1 MNAKQML
8 CVLLACQ
15 LRKENDLMAEYM
27 LLRMAMIG
35 VIIGM
40 FALTIIVGKMA
51 HVAWHHLYQ
60 RKEPRV

>member
-15 LRKENDLMAEYM
+15 LRNLMAGYM

-40 FALTIIVGKMA
+40 FALTITARKMA
-51 HVAWHHLYQ
+51 HVAWHHLFQ

>member
-40 FALTIIVGKMA
+40 FALTITARKMA
-51 HVAWHHLYQ
+51 HVAWHHLFQ

>member
-1 MNAKQML
+1 
-8 CVLLACQ
+8 
-15 LRKENDLMAEYM
+15 MAEYM

-40 FALTIIVGKMA
+40 FALTIIVEKMA

>member
-15 LRKENDLMAEYM
+15 LRNLMAEYM

-40 FALTIIVGKMA
+40 FALTITARKMA
-51 HVAWHHLYQ
+51 HVAWHHLFQ
-60 RKEPRV
+60 QKEPRV

>member
-15 LRKENDLMAEYM
+15 LRNLMAEYM

-40 FALTIIVGKMA
+40 FALTITARKMA
-51 HVAWHHLYQ
+51 HVAWHHLFQ

>member
-1 MNAKQML
+1 
-8 CVLLACQ
+8 
-15 LRKENDLMAEYM
+15 MAEYM
-27 LLRMAMIG
+27 LLCMAMIG

>member
-15 LRKENDLMAEYM
+15 LRNLMAEYM

-40 FALTIIVGKMA
+40 FALTITARKMA
-51 HVAWHHLYQ
+51 HVAWHRLFQ
-60 RKEPRV
+60 RKESRV

>member
-15 LRKENDLMAEYM
+15 LRNLMAEYM
-27 LLRMAMIG
+27 LIRMAMIG

-40 FALTIIVGKMA
+40 FALTITARKMA
-51 HVAWHHLYQ
+51 HVAWHHLFQ

>member
-1 MNAKQML
+1 
-8 CVLLACQ
+8 
-15 LRKENDLMAEYM
+15 MAEYM

-40 FALTIIVGKMA
+40 FALTIIVGKMTHA
-51 HVAWHHLYQ
+51 AWHHLYQ

>member
-40 FALTIIVGKMA
+40 FALTIFVGKMA
-51 HVAWHHLYQ
+51 YATWHGFYQ
-60 RKEPRV
+60 RKEHRG

>member
-8 CVLLACQ
+8 SVLLACQ
-15 LRKENDLMAEYM
+15 LRKENDLMAKYM

-40 FALTIIVGKMA
+40 FALTIIVGKMV
-51 HVAWHHLYQ
+51 HMAWHHLYQ
-60 RKEPRV
+60 RKEHRV

>member
-15 LRKENDLMAEYM
+15 LRNLMAEYM

-51 HVAWHHLYQ
+51 HVAWHHLFQ

>member
-40 FALTIIVGKMA
+40 FALTITARKMA

>member
-15 LRKENDLMAEYM
+15 LRNLMAEYM

-40 FALTIIVGKMA
+40 FALTITARKMA
-51 HVAWHHLYQ
+51 HVAWHHLFQ
-60 RKEPRV
+60 RKEP

>member
-8 CVLLACQ
+8 RVLPACQ
-15 LRKENDLMAEYM
+15 LGKENDLMAEYM

-40 FALTIIVGKMA
+40 PVLTIMVGKMSHA
-51 HVAWHHLYQ
+51 VWQHFYQ

>member
-1 MNAKQML
+1 
-8 CVLLACQ
+8 
-15 LRKENDLMAEYM
+15 MAEYM

-40 FALTIIVGKMA
+40 FALTILAGKMA
-51 HVAWHHLYQ
+51 HAVWHHLYQ

>member
-15 LRKENDLMAEYM
+15 LRNLMAEYM

-40 FALTIIVGKMA
+40 FALTITARKMA
-51 HVAWHHLYQ
+51 HAAWHHLFQ

>member
-15 LRKENDLMAEYM
+15 LRNLMAEYM

-40 FALTIIVGKMA
+40 FALTITARKMA